1 VPNQWRNCVPATRE
15 KSRRMCI
22 YADRLKDHTVRLEL
36 TNTRNLTSLIF
47 HIRTYLG
54 RKGSKR

>member
-22 YADRLKDHTVRLEL
+22 YADRLKDHTVRLQL
-36 TNTRNLTSLIF
+36 TNTRNFTSLIF
-47 HIRTYLG
+47 HIRTYL
-54 RKGSKR
+54 RR